1 MASINKGDLKITIN
15 KNDKSRYI
23 EVIVEYKKYSNR
35 QISITF
41 KNNYWYHVC
50 AYPIMNLAINNII
63 KISEDKI
70 YDYFVYL
77 NSKFPELS
85 STINSNTFYALIVIK
100 KFIDE
105 YSSNGDV
112 IITSWLLSIWSDTL
126 KRALLESSTDNILH
140 VELNN
145 NLILEAQK
153 IPMGLCS
160 FYEVYIYNDFYKT
173 NGLIDV
179 FIHYS
184 VFSSEIVFN
193 KFIKPL
199 HNMKNVDAKLLDGY
213 IKAVQDIQVNMF
225 MLYASKEDSSSYV
238 AYLSE
243 LYKKYVCDSERDYS
257 VFINEVLLY
266 KDNADLSSF
275 INNNT

>member
-15 KNDKSRYI
+15 ENTKSI
-23 EVIVEYKKYSNR
+23 QVIVEYKSNK

-112 IITSWLLSIWSDTL
+112 IITSWLLSIWCDTL
-126 KRALLESSTDNILH
+126 K
-140 VELNN
+140 EL
-145 NLILEAQK
+145 
-153 IPMGLCS
+153 C
-160 FYEVYIYNDFYKT
+160 
-173 NGLIDV
+173 
-179 FIHYS
+179 
-184 VFSSEIVFN
+184 
-193 KFIKPL
+193 
-199 HNMKNVDAKLLDGY
+199 
-213 IKAVQDIQVNMF
+213 
-225 MLYASKEDSSSYV
+225 
-238 AYLSE
+238 
-243 LYKKYVCDSERDYS
+243 
-257 VFINEVLLY
+257 
-266 KDNADLSSF
+266 
-275 INNNT
+275 

>member
-15 KNDKSRYI
+15 ENTKSI
-23 EVIVEYKKYSNR
+23 QVIVECKSNK

-41 KNNYWYHVC
+41 KNNYWYHIC

-63 KISEDKI
+63 KISEYKI

-77 NSKFPELS
+77 NDNFLEV

-112 IITSWLLSIWSDTL
+112 IIASWLLSIWSDAL
-126 KRALLESSTDNILH
+126 RRALLESPKDILH

-145 NLILEAQK
+145 NLILEAQV
-153 IPMGLCS
+153 IPMGFCN

-199 HNMKNVDAKLLDGY
+199 HNMKNVDAELLDGY
-213 IKAVQDIQVNMF
+213 IKAVQDIQVNM
-225 MLYASKEDSSSYV
+225 LYASKEDNDSPV

-243 LYKKYVCDSERDYS
+243 LYKKYVCDSERDYT
-257 VFINEVLLY
+257 VFINKVLLY

>member
-15 KNDKSRYI
+15 ENTKSI
-23 EVIVEYKKYSNR
+23 QVIVEYKSNK
-35 QISITF
+35 QISIAF
-41 KNNYWYHVC
+41 KNNYWYHIC
-50 AYPIMNLAINNII
+50 AYPIMNLAINNVIEI
-63 KISEDKI
+63 TEDKI

-77 NSKFPELS
+77 NSKFPETS
-85 STINSNTFYALIVIK
+85 SSANSNAFYALIVIK

-112 IITSWLLSIWSDTL
+112 IIASWLLSIWSDTL
-126 KRALLESSTDNILH
+126 RRALLESPKDILH

-145 NLILEAQK
+145 NLILEAQV
-153 IPMGLCS
+153 IPMGLCN
-160 FYEVYIYNDFYKT
+160 FYEVYSYNNFYKT

-199 HNMKNVDAKLLDGY
+199 HNMKNVDAELLDGY
-213 IKAVQDIQVNMF
+213 IKAAQDIQVN
-225 MLYASKEDSSSYV
+225 MLYASKEDSNSPV

-243 LYKKYVCDSERDYS
+243 LYKKYVCDSERDYT

-275 INNNT
+275 IDNNA

>member
-23 EVIVEYKKYSNR
+23 EVIVEYKSNK

-41 KNNYWYHVC
+41 KNNYWYHIC
-50 AYPIMNLAINNII
+50 AYPIMNLAINNVIEI
-63 KISEDKI
+63 TEVKI

-77 NSKFPELS
+77 NSRFPETS
-85 STINSNTFYALIVIK
+85 SSANSNAFYALIVIK

-105 YSSNGDV
+105 YSSNGDT

-126 KRALLESSTDNILH
+126 KRALSESSRDILH

-145 NLILEAQK
+145 NLILEAQE
-153 IPMGLCS
+153 IPMGFCN
-160 FYEVYIYNDFYKT
+160 FYEVYIYNNFYKT

-179 FIHYS
+179 FTHYS
-184 VFSSEIVFN
+184 VFSLEIIFN
-193 KFIKPL
+193 KLIKPL
-199 HNMKNVDAKLLDGY
+199 HNMKNVDAELLNGY
-213 IKAVQDIQVNMF
+213 IKTVQDIQMY
-225 MLYASKEDSSSYV
+225 MLYTKNSSV

-243 LYKKYVCDSERDYS
+243 LYKKYVCDSERDYN

-275 INNNT
+275 INNA

>member
-15 KNDKSRYI
+15 ENTKSI
-23 EVIVEYKKYSNR
+23 QVIVEYKSNK
-35 QISITF
+35 QISIAF
-41 KNNYWYHVC
+41 KNNYWYHIC

-63 KISEDKI
+63 EITEDKI

-77 NSKFPELS
+77 NSKFPETS
-85 STINSNTFYALIVIK
+85 SSANSNTFYALIVIK

-112 IITSWLLSIWSDTL
+112 IIASWLLSIWSDTL
-126 KRALLESSTDNILH
+126 RRALSESSRDVLH

-145 NLILEAQK
+145 NLILEAQV
-153 IPMGLCS
+153 IPMGFCN

-199 HNMKNVDAKLLDGY
+199 HNMKNVDAELLDSY
-213 IKAVQDIQVNMF
+213 IKDIQNIQKE
-225 MLYASKEDSSSYV
+225 YNPGKEDD
-238 AYLSE
+238 ALIALFK
-243 LYKKYVCDSERDYS
+243 LYKKYVYDSEKDYS
-257 VFINEVLLY
+257 IFINKVLSY
-266 KDNADLSSF
+266 HGNADLFSF
-275 INNNT
+275 INNNA

>member
-15 KNDKSRYI
+15 KNTKSI
-23 EVIVEYKKYSNR
+23 QVIVEYESNK

-77 NSKFPELS
+77 NSKFPEPS

-126 KRALLESSTDNILH
+126 KRALLESSTDILH
-140 VELNN
+140 VDLSN
-145 NLILEAQK
+145 NLILEAQE
-153 IPMGLCS
+153 IPMGLCN
-160 FYEVYIYNDFYKT
+160 FYEVYIYNNFYKT

-179 FIHYS
+179 FTHYS
-184 VFSSEIVFN
+184 VFSLEIIFN
-193 KFIKPL
+193 KLIKPL
-199 HNMKNVDAKLLDGY
+199 HNMKNVDAELLNGY
-213 IKAVQDIQVNMF
+213 IKTVQDIQMY
-225 MLYASKEDSSSYV
+225 MLYTKNSSV

-243 LYKKYVCDSERDYS
+243 LYKKYVCGSERDYGI
-257 VFINEVLLY
+257 FINEVLLY
-266 KDNADLSSF
+266 KDNADLSGF
-275 INNNT
+275 INNT